1 MFDFGFRNTRPGE
14 ESKRTNPIAKRTPT
28 APKLEAMD
36 RQVQRI
42 RTDSALSRQRLGLAG
57 MLSPDEIIAGL
68 QSRCGPV
75 GAVAH
80 GAPLSTDQISGDYRL
95 NNYCGL
101 AGASMTVVPVGPEAI
116 EVWTSNSAFCP
127 CLACFL
133 WQTQG
138 AILARDA
145 HHFNSFVGIEF
156 SDKGAQP
163 PGPGSFVP
171 KVKARRAFRKVKAQD
186 LAGTWCGCN
195 MCGPFIPLWP
205 LSFFPCT
212 KITALDEDNYR
223 TVESGCCL
231 CLPMP
236 PVHSEYRRIYVN
248 GHPTNGFDS
257 GGKFGLRWY
266 RGPGC
271 EAHHDADTCGGSN
284 YTQTG
289 NNEEHF
295 FATKCPC

>member
-1 MFDFGFRNTRPGE
+1 MKLCAGAAAHLGSPC
-14 ESKRTNPIAKRTPT
+14 SIAGTSPPLRG
-28 APKLEAMD
+28 
-36 RQVQRI
+36 
-42 RTDSALSRQRLGLAG
+42 LSNNAG

-68 QSRCGPV
+68 PSRCGL
-75 GAVAH
+75 GAL
-80 GAPLSTDQISGDYRL
+80 LSTDQISGDYRL

-116 EVWTSNSAFCP
+116 EMWTSKWACCP
-127 CLACFL
+127 CLACFF
-133 WQTQG
+133 WETEG
-138 AILARDA
+138 AIVARDA
-145 HHFNSFVGIEF
+145 PCTNSFDGIEF
-156 SDKGAQP
+156 SDKGIVLAD
-163 PGPGSFVP
+163 GSFP

-248 GHPTNGFDS
+248 GHPTNGFDTYLDGHPANMVGMAEREAAVS
-257 GGKFGLRWY
+257 AGQARVTYY
-266 RGPGC
+266 RDAGCSIGAPGMKRIC
-271 EAHHDADTCGGSN
+271 
-284 YTQTG
+284 
-289 NNEEHF
+289 
-295 FATKCPC
+295 

>member
-1 MFDFGFRNTRPGE
+1 
-14 ESKRTNPIAKRTPT
+14 
-28 APKLEAMD
+28 
-36 RQVQRI
+36 
-42 RTDSALSRQRLGLAG
+42 
-57 MLSPDEIIAGL
+57 
-68 QSRCGPV
+68 
-75 GAVAH
+75 
-80 GAPLSTDQISGDYRL
+80 
-95 NNYCGL
+95 
-101 AGASMTVVPVGPEAI
+101 MTVVPVGPEAI

-138 AILARDA
+138 AIVARDA
-145 HHFNSFVGIEF
+145 HHFNSFAGIAF
-156 SDKGAQP
+156 SDKGALP
-163 PGPGSFVP
+163 PPPGSFVP

-248 GHPTNGFDS
+248 GHPTNGFDTYLDGHPANMVGMAEREAAVS
-257 GGKFGLRWY
+257 AGQARVTYY
-266 RGPGC
+266 RDAGCSNGYPGMKRIC
-271 EAHHDADTCGGSN
+271 
-284 YTQTG
+284 
-289 NNEEHF
+289 
-295 FATKCPC
+295 